1 VKFLA
6 YVTGF
11 HNERNVWNIVRLDFP
26 NLISITLKL
35 FCLNDNHLNTG
46 VWQNLE
52 INRSFATTVS
62 QFKIS
67 DFSGHH
73 FKGFE
78 VP

>member
-1 VKFLA
+1 MKEMCGNSSFGPGQLVPIIL
-6 YVTGF
+6 
-11 HNERNVWNIVRLDFP
+11 
-26 NLISITLKL
+26 NLV
-35 FCLNDNHLNTG
+35 CLNDDHLNTG

-52 INRSFATTVS
+52 INRSFAATVS